1 MQQRQRRQLIRRIE
15 QTVQFAECPAAHRHH
30 LAGHQLFAAI
40 AGPLPNPEADRQ
52 IGGVAQVI
60 AVVGVNHIDVDI
72 RIFAQKAAQPRNEPA
87 HAEQRD
93 QADGDLPRRGLLANV
108 FGRLAQHV
116 KRRADRAVIFPPLA
130 AQHQMAPLPFGQR
143 HLQECLQR
151 FQLMADRRRRNH
163 QLLRRRADAAQARDG
178 LERPHGAQRRIV
190 RQHR

>member
-87 HAEQRD
+87 HAEQRIRLMVTCRD
-93 QADGDLPRRGLLANV
+93 ADCSRTCSVAWRSTLNA
-108 FGRLAQHV
+108 
-116 KRRADRAVIFPPLA
+116 
-130 AQHQMAPLPFGQR
+130 
-143 HLQECLQR
+143 
-151 FQLMADRRRRNH
+151 
-163 QLLRRRADAAQARDG
+163 
-178 LERPHGAQRRIV
+178 ERIER
-190 RQHR
+190 